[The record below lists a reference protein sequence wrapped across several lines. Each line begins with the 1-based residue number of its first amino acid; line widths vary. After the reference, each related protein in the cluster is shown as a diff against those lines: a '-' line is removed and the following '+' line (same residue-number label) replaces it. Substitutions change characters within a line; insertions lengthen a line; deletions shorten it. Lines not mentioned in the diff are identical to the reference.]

1 MPWAEN
7 EVRYAK
13 IASLWPHG
21 DVVNISYRPA
31 LDLDIR
37 IPLAFVVTSGQNT
50 VGFVE
55 ELAQTLVL
63 ESGSLRRSD
72 APDVELDLTAP
83 LSQPENFV
91 FLPDK
96 RDTSFTERRG
106 PESKTRRKA
115 PPAEENGASSVS
127 HSSRNSTNQNSFR
140 EQLMARDGMCPFTE
154 TAGPSCVA
162 AHIAPYS
169 RLDVYEELLDDAFQ
183 FNAEHGILLESTLH
197 HEYDKYEW
205 SLYYKDNEYFFHCF
219 NGRKDFLIKHHGSSA
234 KKSDMRRLAPPSPD
248 LCKWHY
254 TQCVLKTVRGYSFEM
269 AQNAL

>member
-13 IASLWPHG
+13 IASLWPRA

-31 LDLDIR
+31 LELDIR

-91 FLPDK
+91 FLPGPSLAAHPHNWGDRRLPSIALTDK

-127 HSSRNSTNQNSFR
+127 HSSRNSTNQVRCRAPSR
-140 EQLMARDGMCPFTE
+140 LAEWASLSEYRLYPHAELVSRTAYGPRRHVPLHRDGRPVVRR
-154 TAGPSCVA
+154 G
-162 AHIAPYS
+162 AHRS
-169 RLDVYEELLDDAFQ
+169 
-183 FNAEHGILLESTLH
+183 
-197 HEYDKYEW
+197 
-205 SLYYKDNEYFFHCF
+205 
-219 NGRKDFLIKHHGSSA
+219 
-234 KKSDMRRLAPPSPD
+234 MLAS
-248 LCKWHY
+248 
-254 TQCVLKTVRGYSFEM
+254 
-269 AQNAL
+269 